1 VPHLS
6 SLILIFAMSAI
17 EARDLT
23 KIYRTYRK
31 ERGLRGSIKGLVK
44 RRYDETRAADQ
55 VSFQIEEGEFVGFLG
70 PNGAGKTTVL
80 KMLSGLLNPTS
91 GDARVLGF
99 VPWERRNEMKRQFSL
114 LMGQKNALWWDL
126 PAQESLELNRAIYG
140 IDRARFNKVV
150 GGLAELLEVTDKM
163 NVMVRELS
171 LGERMKMELISA
183 LIHEPRVLFLDE
195 PTIGLDVVSQK
206 RVREFLR
213 IYNEEHPIVTMLTSH
228 YMQDIEE
235 LCHRVIIIDH
245 GKIFFDG
252 PLSSI
257 IDRFSGHK
265 ILSLTF
271 EKAVTRDFSA
281 FGQVIEQSPVS
292 VQLKVPRAK
301 VTETCRQL
309 LEACDVSDINV
320 QELPV
325 EEVIR
330 QLFGQRKITNQA
342 NAGRIEISTR
352 T

>member
-1 VPHLS
+1 
-6 SLILIFAMSAI
+6 MSAI
-17 EARDLT
+17 EAHNLT

-31 ERGLRGSIKGLVK
+31 ERGLWGSIKGLV
-44 RRYDETRAADQ
+44 RRRHDETSAADK
-55 VSFQIEEGEFVGFLG
+55 VSFQIDEGEFVGFLG

-150 GGLAELLEVTDKM
+150 GGLSELLEVQDKM

-213 IYNEEHPIVTMLTSH
+213 IYNEEHRIVTMLTSH

-235 LCHRVIIIDH
+235 LCPRVIIIDH

-252 PLSSI
+252 PLTSI
-257 IDRFSGHK
+257 IDRFSGYK

-271 EKAVTRDFSA
+271 ENQATRDFSE
-281 FGQVIEQSPVS
+281 FGQVIEQTPVS
-292 VQLKVPRAK
+292 VQLKVPRAR

-309 LEACDVSDINV
+309 LDACSVSDINV

-330 QLFGQRKITNQA
+330 QLFGQRHESERVATA
-342 NAGRIEISTR
+342 ASAETSAPVT
-352 T
+352 

>member
-1 VPHLS
+1 
-6 SLILIFAMSAI
+6 MSAI
-17 EARDLT
+17 EASGLT

-31 ERGLRGSIKGLVK
+31 ESGLWGSIKGLVR
-44 RRYDETRAADQ
+44 RRYDETRAADNI
-55 VSFQIEEGEFVGFLG
+55 SFEIEEGELVGFLG

-80 KMLSGLLNPTS
+80 KMLSGLLNPS
-91 GDARVLGF
+91 AGKARVLGF
-99 VPWERRNEMKRQFSL
+99 VPWERRDEMKRQFSL

-140 IDRARFNKVV
+140 IDRERFKKVV
-150 GGLAELLEVTDKM
+150 GGLSELLEVQDKM

-213 IYNEEHPIVTMLTSH
+213 LYNSEHRIVTMLTSH

-235 LCHRVIIIDH
+235 LCDRVLIIDH

-252 PLSSI
+252 PLNDI

-265 ILSLTF
+265 IISLTF
-271 EKAVTRDFSA
+271 AEKQERDFSDL
-281 FGQVIEQSPVS
+281 GEVVEQTPLS

-301 VTETCRQL
+301 VTDTCRQL
-309 LEACDVSDINV
+309 LSACSVSDINV

-325 EEVIR
+325 EDVIR
-330 QLFGQRKITNQA
+330 QLFGERSAENRAAQLQA
-342 NAGRIEISTR
+342 T
-352 T
+352 

>member
-1 VPHLS
+1 
-6 SLILIFAMSAI
+6 MSAI

-31 ERGLRGSIKGLVK
+31 ESGLWGSIKGLVR
-44 RRYDETRAADQ
+44 RRYEETRAADQ
-55 VSFQIEEGEFVGFLG
+55 VSFRIDEGEFVGFLG

-80 KMLSGLLNPTS
+80 KMLSGLLNPTA

-140 IDRARFNKVV
+140 IDRARFTKVV
-150 GGLAELLEVTDKM
+150 GGLAELLEVEDKM

-213 IYNEEHPIVTMLTSH
+213 IYNEEHRIVTLLTSH

-235 LCHRVIIIDH
+235 LCHRVLVIDH

-252 PLSSI
+252 PLDEI

-271 EKAVTRDFSA
+271 DKKVTRDFSE
-281 FGQVIEQSPVS
+281 FGEVIEQTAMS
-292 VQLKVPRAK
+292 VQLKVPRAR

-320 QELPV
+320 QEVPV

-330 QLFGQRKITNQA
+330 QLFGER
-342 NAGRIEISTR
+342 STR
-352 T
+352 NAAESSTATVASGIS

>member
-1 VPHLS
+1 
-6 SLILIFAMSAI
+6 MSAI

-31 ERGLRGSIKGLVK
+31 EGGVWGAVKGLVR
-44 RRYDETRAADQ
+44 RRYDETRAADA
-55 VSFQIEEGEFVGFLG
+55 VSFQIEEGELVGFLG

-140 IDRARFNKVV
+140 IDRERFNKVV
-150 GGLAELLEVTDKM
+150 GGLSELLEVTHKM

-183 LIHEPRVLFLDE
+183 LIHEPKVLFLDE

-213 IYNEEHPIVTMLTSH
+213 LYNSEHRIVTMLTSH

-235 LCHRVIIIDH
+235 LCDRVIIIDH

-252 PLSSI
+252 PLNSI
-257 IDRFSGHK
+257 IDRFSGYK
-265 ILSLTF
+265 IISLTF
-271 EKAVTRDFSA
+271 QDVGECDFSTL
-281 FGQVIEQSPVS
+281 VEVLEQTPVS
-292 VQLKVPRAK
+292 VQVKVARAK
-301 VTETCRQL
+301 VTETCRQM
-309 LEACDVSDINV
+309 LEECAVIDINV

-330 QLFGQRKITNQA
+330 QLFGERDA
-342 NAGRIEISTR
+342 LHGSPAPALSGAAGA
-352 T
+352 

>member
-1 VPHLS
+1 
-6 SLILIFAMSAI
+6 MSAI
-17 EARDLT
+17 EAHNLT
-23 KIYRTYRK
+23 KVYRTYRK
-31 ERGLRGSIKGLVK
+31 ERGLWGSIKGLV
-44 RRYDETRAADQ
+44 RRRHDETRAADK
-55 VSFQIEEGEFVGFLG
+55 VSFQIDEGEFVGFLG

-99 VPWERRNEMKRQFSL
+99 VPWERRNEMKRRFSL

-140 IDRARFNKVV
+140 IERERFKKVV
-150 GGLAELLEVTDKM
+150 NGLSELLDVQDKM

-213 IYNEEHPIVTMLTSH
+213 LYNSEHRIVTMLTSH

-235 LCHRVIIIDH
+235 LCDRVIIIDH

-252 PLSSI
+252 PLDSI
-257 IDRFSGHK
+257 IDRFSGYK
-265 ILSLTF
+265 IISLTF
-271 EKAVTRDFSA
+271 QTPGERDFT
-281 FGQVIEQSPVS
+281 GLGEELEKTPLS

-301 VTETCRQL
+301 VTETCRQVL
-309 LEACDVSDINV
+309 AECAVVDISV

-330 QLFGQRKITNQA
+330 QLFGEHDASRASAQA
-342 NAGRIEISTR
+342 ALATS
-352 T
+352 

>member
-1 VPHLS
+1 MPT
-6 SLILIFAMSAI
+6 I

-23 KIYRTYRK
+23 KVYRTYRK
-31 ERGLRGSIKGLVK
+31 ERGLWGSIKGLAK
-44 RRYDETRAADQ
+44 RRYDETRAADA
-55 VSFQIEEGEFVGFLG
+55 VSFQIDEGELVGFLG

-91 GDARVLGF
+91 GEARVLGF

-140 IDRARFNKVV
+140 IDRDRFKKVV
-150 GGLAELLEVTDKM
+150 GGLAELLEVEDKM

-213 IYNEEHPIVTMLTSH
+213 VYNEQNRIVTLLTSH

-235 LCHRVIIIDH
+235 LCDRVLVIDH

-252 PLSSI
+252 PLTQI

-265 ILSLTF
+265 IIGLTF
-271 EKAVTRDFSA
+271 DKPANCDFSV
-281 FGQVIEQSPVS
+281 FGEIIEQTPVS

-309 LEACDVSDINV
+309 LEACRVSDINV
-320 QELPV
+320 QEVPV
-325 EEVIR
+325 EDVIR
-330 QLFGQRKITNQA
+330 QLFGERRGKTAEAREPIPVN
-342 NAGRIEISTR
+342 
-352 T
+352 

>member
-1 VPHLS
+1 MP
-6 SLILIFAMSAI
+6 AI
-17 EARDLT
+17 TASGLT
-23 KIYRTYRK
+23 KIYRTYKKRPGLAGAV
-31 ERGLRGSIKGLVK
+31 RGLFK
-44 RRYDETRAADQ
+44 REYEEVRAADG
-55 VSFQIEEGEFVGFLG
+55 VGFSIEEGEFVGFLG

-140 IDRARFNKVV
+140 IDRKRFDKVV
-150 GGLAELLEVTDKM
+150 GGLSELLEVQDKM

-213 IYNEEHPIVTMLTSH
+213 VYNEQNRIVTLLTSH

-235 LCHRVIIIDH
+235 LCDRVLIIDH

-252 PLSSI
+252 PLSQI
-257 IDRFSGHK
+257 IDRFSGYK
-265 ILSLTF
+265 IISLTF
-271 EKAVTRDFSA
+271 ADQATRDFSK
-281 FGQVIEQSPVS
+281 FGEVVDLTPVS
-292 VQLKVPRAK
+292 VQIKVARAK
-301 VTETCRQL
+301 VTETCREL
-309 LEACDVSDINV
+309 LEACNVTDINV

-330 QLFGQRKITNQA
+330 QLFGERSA
-342 NAGRIEISTR
+342 ERST
-352 T
+352 TTLTT

>member
-1 VPHLS
+1 M
-6 SLILIFAMSAI
+6 AAI

-23 KIYRTYRK
+23 KVYRTYKK
-31 ERGLRGSIKGLVK
+31 ERGLWGSIKGLVK
-44 RRYDETRAADQ
+44 RRHDETRAADS

-99 VPWERRNEMKRQFSL
+99 VPWERRNELKRQFSL

-140 IDRARFNKVV
+140 IDRGRFNKTV
-150 GGLAELLEVTDKM
+150 GGLAELLEVEDKM

-183 LIHEPRVLFLDE
+183 LIHEPKILFLDE

-213 IYNEEHPIVTMLTSH
+213 VYNKERHIVTILTSH

-235 LCHRVIIIDH
+235 LTHRVLIIDH

-252 PLSSI
+252 PLNKI

-265 ILSLTF
+265 IISLTF
-271 EKAVTRDFSA
+271 DHAAERDFKQ
-281 FGQVIEQSPVS
+281 FGEVLEQTPAS

-301 VTETCRQL
+301 VTETSRQL
-309 LEACDVSDINV
+309 LDICSVKDINV
-320 QELPV
+320 QEVPV

-330 QLFGQRKITNQA
+330 QLFGERSGLNGGATTGELAPAAKS
-342 NAGRIEISTR
+342 GRRRGSLR
-352 T
+352 MR

>member
-1 VPHLS
+1 
-6 SLILIFAMSAI
+6 MSAI
-17 EARDLT
+17 EARELT

-31 ERGLRGSIKGLVK
+31 EGGLRGSIKGLVR
-44 RRYDETRAADQ
+44 RRYDETHAAER
-55 VSFQIEEGEFVGFLG
+55 VSFQIDEGEFVGFLG

-140 IDRARFNKVV
+140 IDRGRFTQVV
-150 GGLAELLEVTDKM
+150 GGLSELLEVQDKM

-213 IYNEEHPIVTMLTSH
+213 IYNEEHRIVTLLTSH

-235 LCHRVIIIDH
+235 LCHRVLIIDY

-252 PLSSI
+252 PLAQI

-265 ILSLTF
+265 IISLTF
-271 EKAVTRDFSA
+271 ERQETRDLSA
-281 FGQVIEQSPVS
+281 FGEVIEQTPVS
-292 VQLKVPRAK
+292 IQLKVPRAR

-309 LEACDVSDINV
+309 LGACHVSDINV
-320 QELPV
+320 QEVPV

-330 QLFGQRKITNQA
+330 QLFGERHEKNRAA
-342 NAGRIEISTR
+342 NVPSIPTGAET

>member
-1 VPHLS
+1 V
-6 SLILIFAMSAI
+6 SAI
-17 EARDLT
+17 EAHGLT
-23 KIYRTYRK
+23 KVYRTYRK
-31 ERGLRGSIKGLVK
+31 ESGLRGSIKGLV
-44 RRYDETRAADQ
+44 RRKYDETRAADA
-55 VSFQIEEGEFVGFLG
+55 VSFQIEEGELVGFLG

-91 GDARVLGF
+91 GEARVLGF

-140 IDRARFNKVV
+140 IERDRFKKVV
-150 GGLAELLEVTDKM
+150 GGLSELLDVQDKM

-213 IYNEEHPIVTMLTSH
+213 LYNSEHRIVTMLTSH
-228 YMQDIEE
+228 YMQDIQE
-235 LCHRVIIIDH
+235 LCDRVIIIDH

-252 PLSSI
+252 PLNSI
-257 IDRFSGHK
+257 IDRFAGHK
-265 ILSLTF
+265 IISLTF
-271 EKAVTRDFSA
+271 QDASPRDFSLL
-281 FGQVIEQSPVS
+281 GEVMEQTPVS
-292 VQLKVPRAK
+292 VQLRVPRAK
-301 VTETCRQL
+301 VTDTSRQL
-309 LEACDVSDINV
+309 LESCAVTDINV

-325 EEVIR
+325 EDVIR
-330 QLFGQRKITNQA
+330 QLFG
-342 NAGRIEISTR
+342 ER
-352 T
+352 TTLREAEAAPATGETK

>member
-1 VPHLS
+1 
-6 SLILIFAMSAI
+6 MI
-17 EARDLT
+17 ETSGLT
-23 KIYRTYRK
+23 KVYRTYRK
-31 ERGLRGSIKGLVK
+31 ERGLWGSIKGLVK
-44 RRYDETRAADQ
+44 RRYDETRAADH
-55 VSFQIEEGEFVGFLG
+55 VSFNIEEGEFVGFLG

-140 IDRARFNKVV
+140 IDRTRFKKVV
-150 GGLAELLEVTDKM
+150 DGLSELLEVQDKM

-213 IYNEEHPIVTMLTSH
+213 IYNEEHQIVTLLTSH

-235 LCHRVIIIDH
+235 LCRRVLVIDH

-252 PLSSI
+252 PLDEI
-257 IDRFSGHK
+257 VDRFSGYK

-271 EKAVTRDFSA
+271 EKEATRDLSA
-281 FGQVIEQSPVS
+281 FGEVTEQTPVS

-301 VTETCRQL
+301 VTETCREL

-320 QELPV
+320 QEVPV

-330 QLFGQRKITNQA
+330 QLFGERRENRRNVDLAPTQA
-342 NAGRIEISTR
+342 APVG
-352 T
+352 